1 MYFWRSNL
9 SGMKLTKQTIL
20 FLFILVAVS
29 TIVKIICAPQ
39 INLSGFT
46 CVIAVS
52 LFAGLTIKDK
62 KIAFLFPLL
71 ALFISDVLLQG
82 LYALNLF
89 PYSGFYSGQITN
101 YALFILITLI
111 AISLRNYKIAG
122 IVAAAFIGPTVFF
135 LLSNFVVWKTQGAVM
150 GYSNNFSGLMQCYV
164 FGIPF
169 YRNSLV
175 STVIFLPAF
184 IVAYHWLVF
193 GKLKL
198 QTAK

>member
-1 MYFWRSNL
+1 MYFYRSNHRA
-9 SGMKLTKQTIL
+9 MKLTKQTIL
-20 FLFILVAVS
+20 FFFILVAVS

-71 ALFISDVLLQG
+71 TLFISDILLQG
-82 LYALNLF
+82 LHALNLF
-89 PYSGFYSGQITN
+89 PYSGFYGGQIIN
-101 YALFILITLI
+101 YALFLLITLI
-111 AISLRNYKIAG
+111 GISLRNYKIAG

-135 LLSNFVVWKTQGAVM
+135 LLSNFVVWKTQGVVM
-150 GYSNNFSGLMQCYV
+150 GYSNNFSGLMQCYT
-164 FGIPF
+164 FGLPF
-169 YRNSLV
+169 YRNSLI
-175 STVIFLPAF
+175 STIIFLPAF
-184 IVAYHWLVF
+184 IMANHWLIY

-198 QTAK
+198 QAAN